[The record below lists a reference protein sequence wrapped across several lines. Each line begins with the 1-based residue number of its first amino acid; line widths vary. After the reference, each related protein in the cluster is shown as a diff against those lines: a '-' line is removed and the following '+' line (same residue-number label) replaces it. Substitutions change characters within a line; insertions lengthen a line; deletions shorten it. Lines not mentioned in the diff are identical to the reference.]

1 MLDKLSQASKTKVK
15 TTNNVLMAP
24 TPAIEVMG
32 NTTPGR
38 ILFLDEL
45 NERFISVFPALW
57 KLGQAYF
64 SKELFVK
71 LDQTKQDEFKVDLK
85 LNLWFCICCYYF
97 NINIYPF
104 VENGVGR
111 CKHF

>member
-1 MLDKLSQASKTKVK
+1 
-15 TTNNVLMAP
+15 MAP
-24 TPAIEVMG
+24 TPAIETMG
-32 NTTPGR
+32 NATPIR

-71 LDQTKQDEFKVDLK
+71 FDPTKQDEFKVGLK
-85 LNLWFCICCYYF
+85 LNLYI
-97 NINIYPF
+97 
-104 VENGVGR
+104 
-111 CKHF
+111 